1 MKRNKAQLRDYVHAF
16 LILLGPFLFVLLIQS
31 CNYQNQTIYQAASDG
46 NFARYKYLIEN
57 QTEEIPQDKI
67 DITLN
72 NALKNG
78 HADIARYILENNL
91 LKNIDKNKKFS
102 HALGSQDVK
111 TIKLILDLGIDKDE
125 VSKGLFYVR
134 KREYGPRRRSSSS
147 DLVDLLVE
155 YGADVN
161 FKNKSGVTPLYVS
174 SNDYEAFQAI
184 LNYGAEINVQNKNN
198 GNTITHH
205 ALKWAD
211 NEIIRIL
218 IKKGA
223 DFTIVNTEGNKP
235 VHLCYRTRKCPDVLK
250 ILQENKIDIY
260 TPNEHGKTLLH
271 ISVEERKHHII
282 DDLINLGFDLNAQDN
297 NGDTP
302 LHLAARWKLR
312 DDSLDMDLHPDA
324 LVELLKFSPDV
335 EILNTKNQTALD
347 VATEEKV
354 ITLLKEYL
362 NSKTLLQEHP

>member
-1 MKRNKAQLRDYVHAF
+1 MKRNKAQRRDYVHVF

-57 QTEEIPQDKI
+57 QIEEIPQDKI

-91 LKNIDKNKKFS
+91 LENIDKNKKFS
-102 HALGSQDVK
+102 HALGSQDVE

-125 VSKGLFYVR
+125 VSKGLSSVQ
-134 KREYGPRRRSSSS
+134 KREYGPKRRSSSI

-161 FKNKSGVTPLYVS
+161 FKYKSGVTPLYVS
-174 SNDYEAFQAI
+174 LNDYDAFQAI
-184 LNYGAEINVQNKNN
+184 LNYGAEVNVHNKKSRDTIAHLAVKA
-198 GNTITHH
+198 GNQ
-205 ALKWAD
+205 
-211 NEIIRIL
+211 EIIRTL
-218 IKKGA
+218 INEDA

-235 VHLCYRTRKCPDVLK
+235 VHLCYRTRKCPEVLK

-312 DDSLDMDLHPDA
+312 DDSLDVDLRPDA
-324 LVELLKFSPDV
+324 MIALLKFNPDAT
-335 EILNTKNQTALD
+335 ILNNENKTPLD
-347 VATEEKV
+347 IAKEAKQDKTIE
-354 ITLLKEYL
+354 LLVNYNNK
-362 NSKTLLQEHP
+362 